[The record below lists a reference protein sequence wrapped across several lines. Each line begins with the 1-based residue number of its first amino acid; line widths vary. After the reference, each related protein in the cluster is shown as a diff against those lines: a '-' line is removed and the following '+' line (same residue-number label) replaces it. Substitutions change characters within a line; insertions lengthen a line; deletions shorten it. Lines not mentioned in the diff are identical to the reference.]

1 MQSDLKSGEE
11 KNHNIC
17 PPKYINNLVLYTYIN
32 IDKPFSV
39 AYLKFLLHLLLCH
52 PMTAVLNND
61 SCSLG
66 SYCHVPV
73 NSSTTLLYWCKLW
86 WCFWLTSSRNKTWLP
101 GQLPETRDKLSSYQP
116 SSCEPTTYKTSHYS
130 STLNCGHR
138 CYEQLVFSC

>member
-52 PMTAVLNND
+52 PMTAVLETMTPVH
-61 SCSLG
+61 LG
-66 SYCHVPV
+66 VIAMFL
-73 NSSTTLLYWCKLW
+73 STHPLLSTLL
-86 WCFWLTSSRNKTWLP
+86 
-101 GQLPETRDKLSSYQP
+101 
-116 SSCEPTTYKTSHYS
+116 
-130 STLNCGHR
+130 
-138 CYEQLVFSC
+138 V